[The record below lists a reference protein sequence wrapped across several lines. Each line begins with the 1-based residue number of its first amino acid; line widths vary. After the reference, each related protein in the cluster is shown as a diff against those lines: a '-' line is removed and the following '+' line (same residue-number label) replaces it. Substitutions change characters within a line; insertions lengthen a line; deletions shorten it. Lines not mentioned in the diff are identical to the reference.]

1 MTEHPPTPNEPVNS
15 LHGPEAPGPEFTAP
29 RHAEASMTDK
39 LPGFPTPHADKFRI
53 ALAALIGIAV
63 AAIAIAVVAIT
74 SHKSQN
80 TVSTGGSWS
89 EWSPSTAGSTGVEEI
104 AEYVAPFYRFTAAQQ
119 LDVVTPLSLT
129 SETDAGTTTG
139 KGLTIA
145 VNTGGSAT
153 ASSLSLL
160 TGSTAAY
167 SICGIGAKDCDLVG
181 TATPARLL
189 LLRREALELA
199 LYTFKYLSSVSNV
212 LVVLPP
218 GHTSSAV
225 GAGVTAAKP
234 VTVSVLFQRAA
245 LKPLLATPIDGTLAE
260 DPPAVSQLTAW
271 SKSDEAGL
279 VDELTERGLFSEELE
294 AQQEGGSLIVLTQLP
309 PQ

>member
-1 MTEHPPTPNEPVNS
+1 MTEQPPTPNEPVNS
-15 LHGPEAPGPEFTAP
+15 LQSPEAHGPEFTAS
-29 RHAEASMTDK
+29 RHAKASATGK
-39 LPGFPTPHADKFRI
+39 LPRFPTPHADKFRI
-53 ALAALIGIAV
+53 AMAALCGIAV
-63 AAIAIAVVAIT
+63 AAIVIAVVAIT
-74 SHKSQN
+74 GHTSQN
-80 TVSTGGSWS
+80 KVNAANTWS
-89 EWSPSTAGSTGVEEI
+89 EWSPSTTGSTGLEEI

-129 SETDAGTTTG
+129 SVTDAGTTTG

-145 VNTGGSAT
+145 VNSGGSAT

-181 TATPARLL
+181 TATPGRLL

-218 GHTSSAV
+218 GHTTSTV

-245 LKPLLATPIDGTLAE
+245 LKPLLVTPIDATLAE

-279 VDELTERGLFSEELE
+279 VDEVTERELFSEELE